1 MLVITDEF
9 RHIEHITKQMN
20 DMRQKERGLSM
31 INNGFEERSEDRRI
45 RKTKKALRAALVR
58 LLSKES
64 IAEITIKELTDE
76 ADAVSY
82 THLDVYKRQQQFC
95 LLSTTGNV
103 YSSFQIPTN
112 RSRI

>member
-1 MLVITDEF
+1 
-9 RHIEHITKQMN
+9 
-20 DMRQKERGLSM
+20 M

-76 ADAVSY
+76 ADVHRGTFYHHYPERAGG
-82 THLDVYKRQQQFC
+82 R
-95 LLSTTGNV
+95 GNRAGAGRGAE
-103 YSSFQIPTN
+103 QCAGK
-112 RSRI
+112 

>member
-1 MLVITDEF
+1 
-9 RHIEHITKQMN
+9 
-20 DMRQKERGLSM
+20 M

-76 ADAVSY
+76 AVQLQTCTEVPFTIITAM
-82 THLDVYKRQQQFC
+82 
-95 LLSTTGNV
+95 LL
-103 YSSFQIPTN
+103 I
-112 RSRI
+112 